1 MMELQADTAFS
12 YTHLFVP
19 CDSFTPKVLSELKEK
34 FTIRSKYELPDG
46 GRTTSILYKEAV
58 SSSSGIRYFG
68 LPRYH
73 GLQLIAPVEDK
84 TTLGFPIHFLMQD
97 DQEHP
102 MYAKQQKV
110 LSVFRGSIENGST
123 GVVLVLP
130 TGAGK
135 TCLGIKF
142 ICHLGK
148 TALVIVPKDDLVQ
161 QWINRIISLT
171 DIKREEIGIIQQ
183 NRCEYKSKKIVIGM
197 MHSLALRK
205 KPYPKDMYSYFG
217 VVVLDE
223 CIDENHYVFSSNG
236 LCKLKDIS
244 VGDYILNEH
253 REFVKVLNK
262 RTVLKE
268 AIKLKMQRGGDAFVV
283 SADHPVVVRSDVQE
297 HGRYREVYDY
307 KVVSAEEATH
317 LLFCVG
323 EADCSK
329 LKKDPEEYLVGM
341 FYGDGHIYNNN
352 GSCVLRFSYRKHKE
366 LRLKILQHLGCSH
379 WAENCRGDLN
389 ITFSSDRTKSLI
401 EKYELLSGKKSGI
414 FTIHD
419 SLFKKASPGV
429 IRGLFDTD
437 GWASTDGI
445 RIALCSP
452 VAIAQLKQ
460 MLAFHGI
467 FSSSFVRK
475 SKNLLHNDSHV
486 LGIFGTHAVRFIS
499 LFGELPFVTKKV
511 VKRSVIRDTYLYNN
525 IMTTENVGIRR
536 LVDIEV
542 DSATHLFL
550 CEGYVVHNCHRAAS
564 EKLGIVSSL
573 FPAKYRIGLTA
584 TPKRTDGMEDVYRY
598 TIGERWI
605 GQVKDDMP
613 KPTVLV
619 KQYRIESGVLSSMRY
634 IKNVINRRGRL
645 NSLLAGCYERNKVL
659 AAVIL
664 QSVKHNR
671 QTVLMSDRTS
681 QLDTI
686 KHILLDNDISET
698 EIGIYKGGVK
708 DTDREKIITQ
718 KSIVLATYGAMDLGT
733 DAPNLSLLVMG
744 TPRSNVIQIV
754 GRIRRIAENK
764 KPPVVYDLVDT
775 FPDCERMF
783 QSRMKDYK
791 LMSADTVYL

>member
-1 MMELQADTAFS
+1 MELQADTAFS

-46 GRTTSILYKEAV
+46 GRTTSILYKEVV

-73 GLQLIAPVEDK
+73 GLQLIAPVDDK
-84 TTLGFPIHFLMQD
+84 TTLGHSIKFSMQD
-97 DQEHP
+97 DAEHP
-102 MYAKQQKV
+102 MYAKQQRV
-110 LSVFRGSIENGST
+110 LDVFRESIANGNT

-135 TCLGIKF
+135 TCVGIKF

-161 QWINRIISLT
+161 QWINRITSLT
-171 DIKREEIGIIQQ
+171 DIKREEIGIIKQDK
-183 NRCEYKSKKIVIGM
+183 CEYKGKKIVIGM

-223 CIDENHYVFSSNG
+223 
-236 LCKLKDIS
+236 L
-244 VGDYILNEH
+244 H
-253 REFVKVLNK
+253 R
-262 RTVLKE
+262 T
-268 AIKLKMQRGGDAFVV
+268 G
-283 SADHPVVVRSDVQE
+283 
-297 HGRYREVYDY
+297 
-307 KVVSAEEATH
+307 
-317 LLFCVG
+317 
-323 EADCSK
+323 
-329 LKKDPEEYLVGM
+329 
-341 FYGDGHIYNNN
+341 
-352 GSCVLRFSYRKHKE
+352 
-366 LRLKILQHLGCSH
+366 
-379 WAENCRGDLN
+379 
-389 ITFSSDRTKSLI
+389 
-401 EKYELLSGKKSGI
+401 
-414 FTIHD
+414 
-419 SLFKKASPGV
+419 
-429 IRGLFDTD
+429 
-437 GWASTDGI
+437 
-445 RIALCSP
+445 
-452 VAIAQLKQ
+452 
-460 MLAFHGI
+460 
-467 FSSSFVRK
+467 
-475 SKNLLHNDSHV
+475 
-486 LGIFGTHAVRFIS
+486 
-499 LFGELPFVTKKV
+499 
-511 VKRSVIRDTYLYNN
+511 
-525 IMTTENVGIRR
+525 
-536 LVDIEV
+536 
-542 DSATHLFL
+542 
-550 CEGYVVHNCHRAAS
+550 S

-573 FPAKYRIGLTA
+573 FPSKYRIGLTA

-598 TIGERWI
+598 TVGERWI
-605 GQVKDDMP
+605 GQAKDDMP

-686 KHILLDNDISET
+686 KQILLDNDIAET